1 LTTARN
7 ASLLLF
13 VLPLLLSACGLPTP
27 IQSGSVSN
35 GGSVVAGS
43 PASAVQWNGTFSCTA
58 HIEGKLPAITMK
70 GIPFRQESGRVT
82 GLYTF
87 TDSFKNRN
95 SVMFSG
101 ILNGQSARVAVT
113 AVRVNGAT
121 NFTADMIGSPASM
134 TGSMMSGVSQRPVR
148 LCTLALTPA

>member
-13 VLPLLLSACGLPTP
+13 VLPLLSSACGLPTP
-27 IQSGSVSN
+27 IQSGSASN
-35 GGSVVAGS
+35 GGSVVSGS
-43 PASAVQWNGTFSCTA
+43 PASVAQWTGTFSCTA
-58 HIEGKLPAITMK
+58 HIEGKLSAITMK
-70 GIPFRQESGRVT
+70 GIPFRRESGRVT

-87 TDSFKNRN
+87 TDSFKKRN

-101 ILNGQSARVAVT
+101 TLNGQSARVAVT
-113 AVRVNGAT
+113 AARANGST
-121 NFTADMIGSPASM
+121 NFTADMIGSPTSM
-134 TGSMMSGVSQRPVR
+134 TGSMMSGVSQRPVL